1 MATYFHGNSDIQAP
15 DGGLQTLV
23 LMNPGGYIPYSDTP
37 PPPSATGNLIFLNS
51 AANSLTQH
59 HPNISH
65 APQSHQQTTQ
75 QFVTAIPSP
84 HHHHHHHQQDP
95 NNSQQPMQQQTQQHD
110 FSALH
115 GFMPRVQ
122 YNLWNSPD
130 QSAAARETPRSQQQG
145 GLSLTLSSQ
154 QLGGFGSFRSDREIP
169 SPVQTQGQG
178 PAVSGEDMRVSGGS
192 SSSVSVVTN
201 GVPGIQSVLLS
212 SKYLKAA
219 QELLDEV
226 VNVGNE
232 MRNEPFSKKGTN
244 SSQQSKPAGESSA
257 AASGDGSPIA
267 AGETSGKRA
276 SELTPAER
284 QEIQMKKAKL
294 ITMLDE
300 VEQRYR
306 QYHHQM
312 QIVISSFEQAAGIG
326 SARTYTAL
334 ALQTISKQFR
344 CLKDAI
350 TGQIRAANK
359 SLGEEDCLNGAG
371 KIEGSRLKYVDHH
384 LRQQRALQ
392 QLGMIQ
398 QNAWRPQRGL
408 PERSVSVLRAWLFEH
423 FLHPY
428 PKDSD
433 KHMLAKQTG
442 LTRSQVSNWFI
453 NARVRLWKPMVEE
466 MYLEEIK
473 EHEKNGSA
481 EKNSK
486 SNEDSDS
493 KSTTPKEKSPA
504 VDNQTGSFNSKQENS
519 IAQFVPSA
527 ISMSTSSTSP
537 TGINNHR
544 NHSGFSLI
552 GSSELDGIT
561 QGSPKKQRNTETL
574 PSPNSYPSINMDVKP
589 GKITNEQISMKFGE
603 DQRQSRDGYSFMGN
617 QTNFIGGFG
626 QYPIAEIGRFD
637 AEQFAPRYSG
647 NGVSLTLGLPHC
659 ENLSLAGAH
668 QAFVPN
674 QGIQLGRRVDIG
686 EQNEFGAMN
695 SPTPH
700 SSAAFENI
708 NIQNPKRFAAQ
719 LLPDYVA

>member
-1 MATYFHGNSDIQAP
+1 MATYFHGNSEIQAP
-15 DGGLQTLV
+15 DGLQTLL
-23 LMNPGGYIPYSDTP
+23 LMNPSGYIPYSDTP
-37 PPPSATGNLIFLNS
+37 PPQSAASNLIFLNS
-51 AANSLTQH
+51 AAGSLPGH
-59 HPNISH
+59 GPPSH
-65 APQSHQQTTQ
+65 TQ
-75 QFVTAIPSP
+75 QFVTIA
-84 HHHHHHHQQDP
+84 QDP
-95 NNSQQPMQQQTQQHD
+95 NSQPLPTHHHD
-110 FSALH
+110 LSALH
-115 GFMPRVQ
+115 GFLPRVG
-122 YNLWNSPD
+122 YNLWNNPD
-130 QSAAARETPRSQQQG
+130 PSAAARETPRAQQ

-154 QLGGFGSFRSDREIP
+154 QLGYGSFRPDREVP
-169 SPVQTQGQG
+169 NSGHG
-178 PAVSGEDMRVSGGS
+178 SGEDIRVSGGS

-201 GVPGIQSVLLS
+201 GVSGIQSVLLS

-226 VNVGNE
+226 VNVGNGI
-232 MRNEPFSKKGTN
+232 RNESNKKLGN
-244 SSQQSKPAGESSA
+244 AQNGKQLGESST
-257 AASGDGSPIA
+257 AASGGGEGSVV
-267 AGETSGKRA
+267 AGEGSGKRSA
-276 SELTPAER
+276 ELTPAER

-294 ITMLDE
+294 ISMLDE

-359 SLGEEDCLNGAG
+359 SLGEEDCLGG
-371 KIEGSRLKYVDHH
+371 KVEGSRLKYVDHH

-433 KHMLAKQTG
+433 KHLLAKQTG

-473 EHEKNGSA
+473 EQEHNGSG
-481 EKNSK
+481 EKMSK
-486 SNEDSDS
+486 SNDESES
-493 KSTTPKEKSPA
+493 KSAAPKEKSPVA
-504 VDNQTGSFNSKQENS
+504 TKNQTASFSSKQDNS
-519 IAQFVPSA
+519 GNQFGSPA
-527 ISMSTSSTSP
+527 ISMSTPSTSP
-537 TGINNHR
+537 TGGNTGNH
-544 NHSGFSLI
+544 HTGFSFI

-561 QGSPKKQRNTETL
+561 QGSPKKPRNNNNNNEML
-574 PSPNSYPSINMDVKP
+574 QSPTSVPSINMDVKP
-589 GKITNEQISMKFGE
+589 GRLTNDQISIKFGE
-603 DQRQSRDGYSFMGN
+603 EERQNRDEYSFMGS
-617 QTNFIGGFG
+617 QTNFIAGFG
-626 QYPIAEIGRFD
+626 QYPIGEIGRFD
-637 AEQFAPRYSG
+637 ADQFAPRFSG

-659 ENLSLAGAH
+659 ENLSLSGTH
-668 QAFVPN
+668 QGFVPN
-674 QGIQLGRRVDIG
+674 QNIQLGRRVDHIG
-686 EQNEFGAMN
+686 DTNEFGALN
-695 SPTPH
+695 NQTQH
-700 SSAAFENI
+700 SSAAFESI

-719 LLPDYVA
+719 LLPDYVS

>member
-1 MATYFHGNSDIQAP
+1 MATYFHGNSEIQAP
-15 DGGLQTLV
+15 DGLQTLV
-23 LMNPGGYIPYSDTP
+23 LMNPAGYIPYSDTP
-37 PPPSATGNLIFLNS
+37 PPSAAGNLIFLNS
-51 AANSLTQH
+51 AAANSLAH
-59 HPNISH
+59 HPNIAH
-65 APQSHQQTTQ
+65 APPSHHHHQTQ

-84 HHHHHHHQQDP
+84 HHQGQDP
-95 NNSQQPMQQQTQQHD
+95 NSQAMQTHQHHHD
-110 FSALH
+110 LSALH
-115 GFMPRVQ
+115 GFMPRVP
-122 YNLWNSPD
+122 YSLWNSPD
-130 QSAAARETPRSQQQG
+130 PAAGARETPRAAQQQQQQQQQG

-169 SPVQTQGQG
+169 SPAAPTQAA
-178 PAVSGEDMRVSGGS
+178 PAISGEDMRVSGGS
-192 SSSVSVVTN
+192 SSSVSGVTN
-201 GVPGIQSVLLS
+201 GVSGIQSVLLS

-226 VNVGNE
+226 VNVGNGI
-232 MRNEPFSKKGTN
+232 RTEPSKKGSN
-244 SSQQSKPAGESSA
+244 SQNTKAAGESSA
-257 AASGDGSPIA
+257 AASGDGSTA
-267 AGETSGKRA
+267 AVADSSGKRVA
-276 SELTPAER
+276 ELTPAER

-473 EHEKNGSA
+473 EQEQNGSGD
-481 EKNSK
+481 KMSK

-493 KSTTPKEKSPA
+493 KSTAPKEKSPA
-504 VDNQTGSFNSKQENS
+504 ADNQTGSFNSKQENNS
-519 IAQFVPSA
+519 TTQFVPSA
-527 ISMSTSSTSP
+527 ISISTPSTSP
-537 TGINNHR
+537 TGGGNLR

-561 QGSPKKQRNTETL
+561 QGSPKKPRNTETL
-574 PSPNSYPSINMDVKP
+574 PSPNSFPSINMDVKP
-589 GKITNEQISMKFGE
+589 GKVSNEQITMKFGE
-603 DQRQSRDGYSFMGN
+603 DQRQSRDGYSFMGG

-626 QYPIAEIGRFD
+626 QYPIGEIGRFD
-637 AEQFAPRYSG
+637 AEQFTPRFSG

-659 ENLSLAGAH
+659 ENLTLSGAH
-668 QAFVPN
+668 QTFVPN
-674 QGIQLGRRVDIG
+674 QSIQLGRRVDIG
-686 EQNEFGAMN
+686 DPNEFGTIN
-695 SPTPH
+695 SSTPH

-719 LLPDYVA
+719 LLPDYVS